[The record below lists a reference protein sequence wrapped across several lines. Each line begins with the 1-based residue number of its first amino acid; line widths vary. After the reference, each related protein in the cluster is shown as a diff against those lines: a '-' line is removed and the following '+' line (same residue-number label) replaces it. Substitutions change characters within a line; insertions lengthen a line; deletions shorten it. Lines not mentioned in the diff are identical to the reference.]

1 MLSLRRAQPSRCGAP
16 KPQRRAQRRPRE
28 KLGYKPV
35 HIYRHTDIPRV
46 LYYDTP
52 ANRINLD
59 GDALLVGSDD
69 ANDVRH
75 ETLPHRGPHQ
85 AIAVAHLVL
94 RDLVAATG
102 DGLESKDLQTMISD
116 RNETAEMMV
125 KRVWPRVDRSLKT
138 LLLAMEARFSH
149 DFKDKKEQFK
159 AWVVELIPELAD
171 DAAPP
176 SKY

>member
-1 MLSLRRAQPSRCGAP
+1 MARPNPKGAP
-16 KPQRRAQRRPRE
+16 SAARGGSW

-75 ETLPHRGPHQ
+75 ETLSHRGPHQ

-94 RDLVAATG
+94 RNLV
-102 DGLESKDLQTMISD
+102 DKDVEGL
-116 RNETAEMMV
+116 
-125 KRVWPRVDRSLKT
+125 PRRRSSGL
-138 LLLAMEARFSH
+138 
-149 DFKDKKEQFK
+149 
-159 AWVVELIPELAD
+159 W
-171 DAAPP
+171 
-176 SKY
+176 